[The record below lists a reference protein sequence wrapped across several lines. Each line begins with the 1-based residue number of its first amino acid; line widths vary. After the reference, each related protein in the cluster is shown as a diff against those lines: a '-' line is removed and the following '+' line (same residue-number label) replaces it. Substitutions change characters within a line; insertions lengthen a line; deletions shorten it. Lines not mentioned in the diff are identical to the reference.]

1 MNYDKTNRKLIMRKL
16 LSFILL
22 STLSLTLYSSNNS
35 IIDSKW
41 DDLIYPPTTN
51 YSKPDAET
59 ITNLP
64 RLLVGEIISFK
75 VDGGHSSSELL
86 CFLNIQPDTIWIKK
100 KPKKNPQLG
109 KHYKLMPYYHGVE
122 TDSYYHPQFTP
133 SSEVENVKFRV
144 DSISSA
150 KTEGST
156 YSTRAYCN
164 LFLTNTITNEKLIWH
179 YPPEN
184 SGYELI
190 LYSET
195 VAQKMLPTGSKIYLK
210 NNSSYSETAN
220 DFDPYIVDNVIYS
233 CKFSSFGG
241 SGSLEILLATEEDE
255 DHLTMTY
262 TYPKKRNHKDP
273 KAISEQD
280 YLALVENEKVYE
292 LDLIAPDPNTEYNFP
307 FSFRFIAATSSK
319 STHVYQKLTKR
330 TTTYGGDAEFF
341 LSNTFF
347 YIADKQSIHGTDY
360 YIGLCDCKCF
370 YIPTSDVTINSK
382 EDELKLDSLL
392 SCSQEIRDNFFAF
405 NKFSQKYFEYR
416 KLQEYK
422 EELRG
427 FEKYGISI
435 VNWGIYDQSEYTDGT
450 GLRIKFYN
458 PTNKTIKY
466 ITINIIG
473 YNSVND
479 PVSSGGK
486 YTLSPKCVGP
496 IEPEETGTY
505 EFDYLWFTDLVS
517 NAKIKSIVV
526 QYMNGPTKTISNI
539 DPCIWTDELEDY
551 IFSNSYSKLKDIK
564 FIDE

>member
-1 MNYDKTNRKLIMRKL
+1 MNYDKTNKNQIMRKL
-16 LSFILL
+16 LFFILL
-22 STLSLTLYSSNNS
+22 STLSLKLYSANNS

-51 YSKPDAET
+51 YSKADAET

-64 RLLVGEIISFK
+64 RLLIGEIISFK

-122 TDSYYHPQFTP
+122 KDSYYHPQFTP

-150 KTEGST
+150 NMEGST
-156 YSTRAYCN
+156 YSRRAYCN
-164 LFLTNTITNEKLIWH
+164 LYLTNTMTNEKLIWH

-184 SGYELI
+184 SGFELI

-241 SGSLEILLATEEDE
+241 SGSLEILLETEEDE
-255 DHLTMTY
+255 DHMTMTY
-262 TYPKKRNHKDP
+262 MYPKKRNYNDP
-273 KAISEQD
+273 KAISEHD
-280 YLALVENEKVYE
+280 YLALVEAERVYE
-292 LDLIAPDPNTEYNFP
+292 LDLIAPAPSTEYNFP
-307 FSFRFIAATSSK
+307 FSFRYIAATTSK
-319 STHVYQKLTKR
+319 STYVYQKLTKR
-330 TTTYGGDAEFF
+330 TSNYGGDAELF

-347 YIADKQSIHGTDY
+347 YIADKQSIHGKDY

-370 YIPTSDVTINSK
+370 YIPTSDVTLNSL
-382 EDELKLDSLL
+382 EDQLKLDSLL

-405 NKFSQKYFEYR
+405 NKFGQKYFEYR
-416 KLQEYK
+416 KLQDYK

-427 FEKYGISI
+427 YEKYGISI

-450 GLRIKFYN
+450 GLRMKFYN

-466 ITINIIG
+466 ITINVIG
-473 YNSVND
+473 YNSVKD

-505 EFDYLWFTDLVS
+505 EFDYLWFTDLVN

-526 QYMNGPTKTISNI
+526 QYMNGTTKTISNI
-539 DPCIWTDELEDY
+539 DAIIWTDELEDY